1 MTRSEYERRRRAL
14 EAQLAADVELVRAA
28 HETRMRA
35 LESLWLAEGEEDA
48 VSAPPSGEAD
58 SAQPVPIGTQTGTQ
72 SGTQS
77 GTQTGTQTP
86 PAVAGAVRKA
96 YGEVAGDV
104 EDAFPRLPEV
114 FDKEVLLRELGY
126 QPPRSTFYRAL
137 QGLLMEKK
145 IVIVSHSDG
154 RARTKYRKV
163 GGQEI

>member
-48 VSAPPSGEAD
+48 ASAPPSGEAE
-58 SAQPVPIGTQTGTQ
+58 SAQPVPIGTQT
-72 SGTQS
+72 GTQS

-126 QPPRSTFYRAL
+126 QPPSTTFYRAL
-137 QGLLMEKK
+137 QGLLMEKT